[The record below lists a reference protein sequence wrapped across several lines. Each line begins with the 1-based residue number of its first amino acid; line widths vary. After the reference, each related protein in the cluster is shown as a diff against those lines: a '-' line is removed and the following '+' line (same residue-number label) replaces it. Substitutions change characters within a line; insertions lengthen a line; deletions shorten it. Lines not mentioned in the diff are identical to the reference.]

1 MVASCKL
8 IPSIIRQT
16 VVILIF
22 HHIDN
27 SRLSRK
33 SMVCSWHGIRIS
45 ENGKIDT
52 IRIIWMIFNR
62 ILKFKYHITSERT
75 ECQTS
80 CQSVHYRISRYY
92 RRASRRC
99 IDELTRCRDIF
110 QHIDNIL
117 SSQQKRCE

>member
-1 MVASCKL
+1 MVASREF
-8 IPSIIRQT
+8 IPSIVWNSVSIF
-16 VVILIF
+16 IF
-22 HHIDN
+22 HHIDY
-27 SRLSRK
+27 SRLSREC
-33 SMVCSWHGIRIS
+33 MICSRHGIRIS
-45 ENGKIDT
+45 ENGKIYSV
-52 IRIIWMIFNR
+52 RIIRMILHR
-62 ILKFKYHITSERT
+62 IFKFKYHITSERT
-75 ECQTS
+75 ESQTS